1 MGTFR
6 DLSVWQKSMN
16 LTRRVYELTASYP
29 QEERFGLVSQMRRC
43 AVSIPSNI
51 SEGYGR
57 ETNNEHIR
65 FLYISLGSCNE
76 LETQLIL
83 SQDLAFVTTNA
94 CQELVNLVDEVSKM
108 LKSLIYTEKYK

>member
-16 LTRRVYELTASYP
+16 LTRKVYELTASYP

-57 ETNNEHIR
+57 EINNEHIR

-83 SQDLAFVTTNA
+83 SKDLAFVTTNA